1 MEAYITQKKES
12 FVEICTDLGRIW
24 GIWRSPAPAELRK
37 YIIELDSSEILTV
50 DTDKITDYAK
60 PTIKFEDDTVYLN
73 GFVEEVQDNILILR
87 LSNSIMMLQISN
99 KDDFSSFVNKFVCV
113 ELQNI
118 SFYDTGI
125 Y

>member
-1 MEAYITQKKES
+1 MEAYIIQIKES

-24 GIWRSPAPAELRK
+24 GIWRSSAPPELRK
-37 YIIELDSSEILTV
+37 YIIELDSPEILTV
-50 DTDKITDYAK
+50 DAVKITDCAR

-73 GFVEEVQDNILILR
+73 GLVEEVQDNILILR
-87 LSNSIMMLQISN
+87 LSNNIMMLQISN

-113 ELQNI
+113 ALQNV